1 LTRTDYYNIII
12 SRKNWV
18 KILRILGVDYGTV
31 RTGIAVS
38 DEMGMM
44 AHGVKNIFGRTPE
57 KVANGIADMAKEYGV
72 KTIVIGF
79 PKNMNNTVGER
90 GEAALLL
97 KDILETLVECEI
109 VMWDERLTTVS
120 AHNALNFTNVSGR
133 KKRDVVDIVAA
144 EIILQGYLDFKNK
157 KG

>member
-1 LTRTDYYNIII
+1 MK
-12 SRKNWV
+12 S
-18 KILRILGVDYGTV
+18 LRILGVDYGTV

-38 DEMGMM
+38 DEIGMM

-57 KVANGIADMAKEYGV
+57 KVAQGIAEIAKEYGACE
-72 KTIVIGF
+72 IVIGF

-90 GEAALLL
+90 GEAAMNL
-97 KDILETLVECEI
+97 KEILKTLVDCEI
-109 VMWDERLTTVS
+109 IMWDERLTTVS

-144 EIILQGYLDFKNK
+144 EIILQGYLDYKNK